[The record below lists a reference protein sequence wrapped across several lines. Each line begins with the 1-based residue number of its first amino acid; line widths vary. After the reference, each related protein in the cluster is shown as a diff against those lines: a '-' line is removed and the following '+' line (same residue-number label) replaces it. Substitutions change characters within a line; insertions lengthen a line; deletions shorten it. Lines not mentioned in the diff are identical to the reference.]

1 MTPSSA
7 SESFLA
13 RCCGTGVLLVLAD
26 DPDVTV
32 RDEKDLLV
40 AVLAPPP
47 PVLAGLTVQV
57 ESLSSRE
64 AQSSRSVRNEVV
76 LGHGVLDWLK
86 VLLLLLCGEPL
97 VKVSVHWTVNWE
109 IEYFWTMNDE
119 VHDEIVDEVCVLDEV
134 FITRDGTKCWTKTYG
149 QVEGIHLGLIAVPG
163 EIVEEGEEVPGDHQ
177 AGLAPLLQHLPHH
190 HHELRGLLNT
200 VFIPGGNP
208 VVSCDIHQLVEVSLA
223 EERLL

>member
-1 MTPSSA
+1 MRLVKKILQQIRGLPSLSLQCL
-7 SESFLA
+7 FLPHHFLGVEGGQLADDSLLGVGVLPARCGGTGVPPA

-32 RDEKDLLV
+32 GDEKDLLV

-97 VKVSVHWTVNWE
+97 VKVTA
-109 IEYFWTMNDE
+109 D
-119 VHDEIVDEVCVLDEV
+119 
-134 FITRDGTKCWTKTYG
+134 
-149 QVEGIHLGLIAVPG
+149 
-163 EIVEEGEEVPGDHQ
+163 
-177 AGLAPLLQHLPHH
+177 
-190 HHELRGLLNT
+190 NT
-200 VFIPGGNP
+200 VI
-208 VVSCDIHQLVEVSLA
+208 
-223 EERLL
+223 